1 VAATTSQG
9 LLVATSSST
18 IFLLVGATLKFT
30 RFQRLP
36 FPVANMRLMTTCLL
50 AAGSARMQPSHATM
64 DDERRCCMWVF
75 LQCFVP
81 FGGPELV
88 VCVQCFVPF
97 GTILSATVFKDKVT
111 QQSKGFGFV
120 SYDNPVS
127 AQSAISAMN
136 GMQIDGK
143 RLKVELKKAK
153 TPYS

>member
-1 VAATTSQG
+1 MHRKNQHDAG
-9 LLVATSSST
+9 KKST
-18 IFLLVGATLKFT
+18 F
-30 RFQRLP
+30 
-36 FPVANMRLMTTCLL
+36 
-50 AAGSARMQPSHATM
+50 
-64 DDERRCCMWVF
+64 
-75 LQCFVP
+75 
-81 FGGPELV
+81 
-88 VCVQCFVPF
+88 
-97 GTILSATVFKDKVT
+97 VT

>member
-1 VAATTSQG
+1 MQG
-9 LLVATSSST
+9 
-18 IFLLVGATLKFT
+18 
-30 RFQRLP
+30 
-36 FPVANMRLMTTCLL
+36 PVRSNYVHYT
-50 AAGSARMQPSHATM
+50 
-64 DDERRCCMWVF
+64 
-75 LQCFVP
+75 